1 MIEQS
6 ALFWIKKTTEKK
18 IFLPKTIKFNHP
30 LKHSKI
36 ATSGTICNTMTRGH
50 EKKLY
55 NF

>member
-6 ALFWIKKTTEKK
+6 ALLNKKKLQRKK

-36 ATSGTICNTMTRGH
+36 ATSGTICNTMTREH